1 MVGLT
6 SSWAELEQIFQFRA
20 DLGQV
25 QIYLALG
32 FEVIIIFQVLV
43 IFCAHFY
50 FYGCFLKLFDFYCT
64 VLLHQKVR

>member
-32 FEVIIIFQVLV
+32 FEVIII
-43 IFCAHFY
+43 A
-50 FYGCFLKLFDFYCT
+50 KLS
-64 VLLHQKVR
+64 